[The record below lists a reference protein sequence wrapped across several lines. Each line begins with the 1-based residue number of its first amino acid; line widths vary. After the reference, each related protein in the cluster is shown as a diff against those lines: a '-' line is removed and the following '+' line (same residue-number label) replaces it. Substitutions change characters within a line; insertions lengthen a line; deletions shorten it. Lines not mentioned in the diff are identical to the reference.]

1 VVPEIRDP
9 PAIEILRLVL
19 DEVFTDR
26 RFFVRTSM
34 SACQLADCILSMV
47 LQGER
52 DLDRLKASAFK
63 QMSERRVG
71 R

>member
-1 VVPEIRDP
+1 MPEICNP
-9 PAIEILRLVL
+9 SAIEILRLAL

-34 SACQLADCILSMV
+34 SAFQLADYILSLV

-52 DLDRLKASAFK
+52 DLDRLKESAFK
-63 QMSERRVG
+63 QMSE
-71 R
+71 